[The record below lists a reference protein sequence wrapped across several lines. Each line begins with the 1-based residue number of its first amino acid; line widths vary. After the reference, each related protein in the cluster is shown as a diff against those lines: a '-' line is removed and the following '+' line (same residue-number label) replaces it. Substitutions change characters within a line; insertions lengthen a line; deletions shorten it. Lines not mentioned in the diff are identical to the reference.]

1 MIDDRC
7 ADGQREHTL
16 VSVGS
21 RQNEGS
27 DEKEKAKKN
36 GHFLPPSLS
45 RKPKLG
51 P

>member
-1 MIDDRC
+1 MLFESVFVLDR
-7 ADGQREHTL
+7 GSTL
-16 VSVGS
+16 AGS